1 MKMGYVPDGFT
12 EAQYKAKK
20 SKEANERAT
29 RKSFWAKKS
38 PDVQTLTDWQAK
50 RDAKFKNQPGAGH
63 TFVKI
68 RGSDPAPKAPQAAAK
83 AQPASKFGGLFKR

>member
-1 MKMGYVPDGFT
+1 MGYVPDGFT

-20 SKEANERAT
+20 AQEAGDRAT
-29 RKSFWAKKS
+29 KKSFWAKKS
-38 PDVQTLTDWQAK
+38 SDVQTLTDWQAK

-68 RGSDPAPKAPQAAAK
+68 RGADPVPNKAPQAAAK
-83 AQPASKFGGLFKR
+83 AQPAPKFGGLFKK